1 MDTNEEL
8 QYLIDKRDAC
18 ILVDEPTGDITERIH
33 QILNERVYGLKDND
47 NGNNS

>member
-8 QYLIDKRDAC
+8 QYLIDKRDRY
-18 ILVDEPTGDITERIH
+18 IEVGEPTGDITERIH

-47 NGNNS
+47 NCNNS